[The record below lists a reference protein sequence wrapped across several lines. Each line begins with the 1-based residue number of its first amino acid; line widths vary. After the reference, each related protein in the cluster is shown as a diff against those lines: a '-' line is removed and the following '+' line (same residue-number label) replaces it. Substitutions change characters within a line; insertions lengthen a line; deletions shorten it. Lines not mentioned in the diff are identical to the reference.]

1 MRSHSI
7 VLVTWSTNGRQN
19 VIQKPG
25 KRSDSEY
32 RHVLC
37 MTGVCWVAWW
47 CHDCNWKYIN
57 PQIQDPNTC
66 YSIFTGK
73 STGLFPQHLA
83 WIKVSLRKGKHG
95 TSLHDYLF
103 FHILKQGELPLSQ
116 LLAFIVGNIF
126 LKFWHHMN
134 AQQAQ
139 SHKAASM
146 GLDPTLFCF
155 VLLEKKNISRPHQS
169 TTAWTCRLRDSLS
182 RNWWGRMML
191 WQRCVTV
198 SVL

>member
-1 MRSHSI
+1 MTVTGNISIHKSKIQTLAFKSSQGNPQDFFHSI
-7 VLVTWSTNGRQN
+7 LHESKFPWEKVNTEPLCTIISSSYLV
-19 VIQKPG
+19 V
-25 KRSDSEY
+25 
-32 RHVLC
+32 
-37 MTGVCWVAWW
+37 
-47 CHDCNWKYIN
+47 
-57 PQIQDPNTC
+57 
-66 YSIFTGK
+66 
-73 STGLFPQHLA
+73 
-83 WIKVSLRKGKHG
+83 
-95 TSLHDYLF
+95 
-103 FHILKQGELPLSQ
+103 LKQGELPLSQ
-116 LLAFIVGNIF
+116 LLAFVVGNIF

-182 RNWWGRMML
+182 WNWWGRMML